1 MDKVRVYELARELGK
16 TSPETIQLLKS
27 KLKIRVKSASSTI
40 EEDTAIKLKRMI
52 RLEGDEGA
60 PAVVVEAPEPVT
72 VPTAEEGNGGAA
84 VARRRRAEKAR
95 QALLQEMMDEE
106 EAVHRAA

>member
-1 MDKVRVYELARELGK
+1 MDKVRVYELARDLGK
-16 TSPETIQLLKS
+16 SSPETIQLLKS

-60 PAVVVEAPEPVT
+60 PRAKEVPEPAVA
-72 VPTAEEGNGGAA
+72 VIAEEGNGGAT
-84 VARRRRAEKAR
+84 VARSRRTEKARRAEGGR
-95 QALLQEMMDEE
+95 EGG
-106 EAVHRAA
+106 RSGG